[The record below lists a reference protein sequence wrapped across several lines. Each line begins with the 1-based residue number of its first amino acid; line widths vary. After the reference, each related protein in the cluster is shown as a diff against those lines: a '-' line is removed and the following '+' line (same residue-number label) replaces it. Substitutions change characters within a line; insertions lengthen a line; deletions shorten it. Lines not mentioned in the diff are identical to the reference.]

1 MAMSM
6 TSIPPPAGDSST
18 PPKIEA
24 HRPRVQR
31 PRYLVVA
38 LVLALFFGAGCWT
51 EGCGRLAFYR
61 GDPDVLAEQNERVK
75 DDQDRAKVEAAYQR
89 FLDAADTERG
99 RSIPFAAGIFVLGAA
114 LLALGARG
122 LAGKSNT
129 RSALMQVVAA
139 QAIVVAASYF
149 ATKNLHQTER
159 DWHTELMVA
168 QQREAMSS
176 GHKAWWMPPPAEF
189 EESLTRAR
197 STRNLIAPTWLVI
210 RSVASVLI
218 LVALSRQRAREFFE
232 AAGEPQ
238 PDQS

>member
-6 TSIPPPAGDSST
+6 SSNPPPAGDSSA

-24 HRPRVQR
+24 EKPKARRPK
-31 PRYLVVA
+31 YLVVA
-38 LVLALFFGAGCWT
+38 LVMALLFGAGCWT
-51 EGCGRLAFYR
+51 EGCGTLAFYR
-61 GDPDVLAEQNERVK
+61 GDTDVLAEQNEHIA
-75 DDQDRAKVEAAYQR
+75 DPQDRERVEALYQR
-89 FLDAADTERG
+89 YLDAADAGRG

-139 QAIVVAASYF
+139 QAIVVAAGYF
-149 ATKNLHQTER
+149 VNKDMRNAQE
-159 DWHTELMVA
+159 DWRFEQMIA
-168 QQREAMSS
+168 QQHEKLPADQFEHALPTFRAMRR
-176 GHKAWWMPPPAEF
+176 WMPPAW
-189 EESLTRAR
+189 LT
-197 STRNLIAPTWLVI
+197 I
-210 RSVASVLI
+210 RSFASLLI
-218 LVALSRQRAREFFE
+218 LVALSRQRSREFFE